1 MLKDD
6 NNIFYFLQVFYLF
19 LSFAAMQPACS
30 AEDLQAIADA
40 ANPGRPYIVE
50 VL

>member
-6 NNIFYFLQVFYLF
+6 NNIYYFLQVSNPF

-40 ANPGRPYIVE
+40 ANPKRPYIVE
-50 VL
+50 VI

>member
-6 NNIFYFLQVFYLF
+6 NNIFYFLQVFNPF

-40 ANPGRPYIVE
+40 ANPKRPYVVE
-50 VL
+50 VI

>member
-6 NNIFYFLQVFYLF
+6 SNIYYFLQIFNPF

-40 ANPGRPYIVE
+40 ANPGRPYIDE